1 MVQERLPF
9 RRAIG
14 RVSDVGGDTG
24 SEDGKDDGG
33 EARVDGRGWRV

>member
-1 MVQERLPF
+1 VVQERLPF

-14 RVSDVGGDTG
+14 WESDAGGDTG

-33 EARVDGRGWRV
+33 EVGADGHGWHV

>member
-1 MVQERLPF
+1 VVQERLPF

-14 RVSDVGGDTG
+14 KDTG

-33 EARVDGRGWRV
+33 EAGADGRGQRV